1 MKRVLTF
8 GEALLVFVPESAG
21 PLADA
26 QDFTLHVAGAELNTA
41 VGLGRLEVPVAF
53 GGAVGLDALGD
64 KVVKTLRAEGV
75 DTSVL
80 ERTDAVESPLFVKER
95 VGLPLQ
101 THVYYYRSGSPMAK
115 GYWSGDPI
123 VAALS
128 GQDIGWVHTTGI
140 TWAVGDASRA
150 TARRV
155 LEQSRHVGAT
165 ISFDINMRLKMGGV
179 EQWREILTDG
189 ARMADWMFLSHE
201 EAELLLEE
209 NRVADVERILRSQG
223 FAGHGVIIKSGERGA
238 EVSVDGATESVS
250 AWPAVVLDTVGA
262 GDGFNAGWIA
272 GMLRRYSTTEALR
285 LAALVGAYAVTVA
298 GDFDGYPTWSQAAK
312 DLEGGSRKLR

>member
-1 MKRVLTF
+1 
-8 GEALLVFVPESAG
+8 
-21 PLADA
+21 
-26 QDFTLHVAGAELNTA
+26 
-41 VGLGRLEVPVAF
+41 
-53 GGAVGLDALGD
+53 
-64 KVVKTLRAEGV
+64 
-75 DTSVL
+75 
-80 ERTDAVESPLFVKER
+80 
-95 VGLPLQ
+95 
-101 THVYYYRSGSPMAK
+101 MAK

-165 ISFDINMRLKMGGV
+165 ISFDINVRLKMGGV

-189 ARMADWMFLSHE
+189 ARMADWIFLSHE

-223 FAGHGVIIKSGERGA
+223 FVGRGVIIKSGERGA
-238 EVSVDGATESVS
+238 EVSVGGATESVP

-272 GMLRRYSTTEALR
+272 GMLRGYSTTEALR

-312 DLEGGSRKLR
+312 DLEGGPRKLR